1 MPRPDRLEIVG
12 RLEKLLGSPVI
23 TYVTG
28 DRHPAIR
35 AQISYDA
42 IRVLYRHLESL
53 NPDEGKIPRINLFL
67 YTRGGMLEAPPR
79 IVHLIREY
87 SETFYTLV
95 PYRAHSAGTSLCLG
109 SDEIIMGKMGE
120 LSPIDPS
127 TSGPYNPQAI
137 PGDPR
142 NPLTKIPIS
151 VEDVGAY
158 LSLAQDMAGLVSEQQ
173 KTEVFKALT
182 EKYQP
187 LALGNVQRVYNV
199 IRSLTPE
206 MLEFQLKTPE
216 EKIKIPE
223 ITKALT
229 ETYTHSHLIC
239 RDVAEKIGLKINR
252 PEREIEYEM
261 WRLYEAYERD
271 LQLQSIF
278 DPEEVIGD
286 QESETIT
293 CDVAFIESMSR
304 GDMYSIEVKVIR
316 PQRQPQQQLILRQLG
331 TPPQVRPASSAQLS
345 EAPTQLPPSQP
356 AAQLPQESV
365 EFTVKIKILGWT
377 EITEEPEGEKNE

>member
-12 RLEKLLGSPVI
+12 RLEKLLESPVI

-28 DRHPAIR
+28 DRHPAIC
-35 AQISYDA
+35 AQISDDA
-42 IRVLYRHLESL
+42 VRILYSHLESL
-53 NPDEGKIPRINLFL
+53 NPDEGKIQRINLFL

-109 SDEIIMGKMGE
+109 SDGIIMGKMGE
-120 LSPIDPS
+120 LSPIDPT
-127 TSGPYNPQAI
+127 TSNPYNPQAI
-137 PGDPR
+137 QGDPR

-151 VEDVGAY
+151 VEDVSAY
-158 LSLAQDMAGLVSEQQ
+158 LTLAHDMAGLVSERQ

-223 ITKALT
+223 VTKALT
-229 ETYTHSHLIC
+229 EKYTHGHLIC
-239 RDVAEKIGLKINR
+239 RDVAEEIGLKVDR
-252 PEREIEYEM
+252 PERELESEM

-271 LQLQSIF
+271 LQLREIF

-286 QESETIT
+286 QQSETIT

-304 GDMYSIEVKVIR
+304 GDMFSIEVKVIR
-316 PQRQPQQQLILRQLG
+316 PQRPPQQQLILQQLRQ
-331 TPPQVRPASSAQLS
+331 PPQVRPTSSAQPPS
-345 EAPTQLPPSQP
+345 EPTQLPLSQP
-356 AAQLPQESV
+356 LAQLPQEPV
-365 EFTVKIKILGWT
+365 EFTVKVKPLGWRK
-377 EITEEPEGEKNE
+377 IIEEPEGEENE